1 MSKLTVWQWV
11 GIALLVLALVGVIVM
26 VYKAPL
32 AAIMLAVGFVGGMIT
47 MWLLKK
53 HNIVNK

>member
-1 MSKLTVWQWV
+1 MEKLTVWQWV
-11 GIALLVLALVGVIVM
+11 GIAILIVAVVGVIVM

-32 AAIMLAVGFVGGMIT
+32 AAVMLSVGFVAGMVT

>member
-1 MSKLTVWQWV
+1 MKKLNVWQWI
-11 GIALLVLALVGVIVM
+11 GITLVVLAVVGCVVM

-32 AAIMLAVGFVGGMIT
+32 AAIMLGVGFLGGMAT

>member
-1 MSKLTVWQWV
+1 
-11 GIALLVLALVGVIVM
+11 M

-32 AAIMLAVGFVGGMIT
+32 AAVMLSVGFVAGMVT